1 MLYTPAVF
9 SPRSSFM
16 GSRRLIIF
24 LEGMPTDL
32 MLCLDSIWK
41 KGDRSELL
49 QCCGNSLWWTE
60 GPSDLPVTA
69 AVPLESVPEELQRF
83 MEAFVM
89 TQGSG
94 PMYQCGK
101 HSLFARRVV
110 VGVGMEIEA
119 GVRGTTVDSMA
130 Q

>member
-1 MLYTPAVF
+1 MEKGRPKWA
-9 SPRSSFM
+9 SPVLW
-16 GSRRLIIF
+16 RL
-24 LEGMPTDL
+24 
-32 MLCLDSIWK
+32 S
-41 KGDRSELL
+41 
-49 QCCGNSLWWTE
+49 WWTE
-60 GPSDLPVTA
+60 GPLDLPVTA
-69 AVPLESVPEELQRF
+69 AVPLESVPEELQRI
-83 MEAFVM
+83 MEAFVI

-101 HSLFARRVV
+101 HSLFAKRVV